1 LIRSNESGRFIL
13 HTEEGREEYRS
24 KQEALE
30 NGKSKLEAFARKRMR
45 QDQVA
50 EPLIEFSVEEKS
62 AKTGSGEDIHLETLL
77 RLRATGRPNVCQ
89 QS

>member
-1 LIRSNESGRFIL
+1 
-13 HTEEGREEYRS
+13 
-24 KQEALE
+24 LE
-30 NGKSKLEAFARKRMR
+30 NGKSKLEDFARKRMQ

-50 EPLIEFSVEEKS
+50 EPLIEFSVEDKS
-62 AKTGSGEDIHLETLL
+62 AKAGSGEDIYLETQL